1 MSTNMDKFIIPIIIS
16 LFILPISG
24 VYAQENDTIPTNDN
38 KKWINEVKEYKYQM
52 LSQEAQMSDE
62 QMEQFFPLYIEM
74 EKEIFKINSEARKLE
89 MQVSANIDNASDED
103 FARAAQA
110 MSDTKA
116 LEAQVEIKYYP
127 QFAKILS
134 AKQLFLLKRAEN
146 HFASNMLKHFNRSQ
160 ELSAQQK

>member
-1 MSTNMDKFIIPIIIS
+1 
-16 LFILPISG
+16 
-24 VYAQENDTIPTNDN
+24 
-38 KKWINEVKEYKYQM
+38 
-52 LSQEAQMSDE
+52 
-62 QMEQFFPLYIEM
+62 M
-74 EKEIFKINSEARKLE
+74 EKEIFKINSEARRLE

-110 MSDTKA
+110 MSDIKA

-127 QFAKILS
+127 QFAEILS
-134 AKQLFLLKRAEN
+134 DKQLFLLKRAEN

>member
-1 MSTNMDKFIIPIIIS
+1 MNKYIFTTTIS
-16 LFILPISG
+16 LLMSLFMGIF
-24 VYAQENDTIPTNDN
+24 AQENDTIPTNDN

-62 QMEQFFPLYIEM
+62 QIEQFFPLYIEM
-74 EKEIFKINSEARKLE
+74 EKEIFKINSEARRLE

-110 MSDTKA
+110 MSDIKA

-127 QFAKILS
+127 QFAEILS
-134 AKQLFLLKRAEN
+134 DKQLFLLKRAEN